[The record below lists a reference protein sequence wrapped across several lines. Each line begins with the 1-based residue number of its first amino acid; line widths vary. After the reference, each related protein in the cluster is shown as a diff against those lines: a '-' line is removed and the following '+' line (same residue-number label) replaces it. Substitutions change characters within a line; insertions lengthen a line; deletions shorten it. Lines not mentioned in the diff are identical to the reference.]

1 MKKDFLTL
9 ADYKKEELKGII
21 EMAVQLKDKRNN
33 GVLEKYLENKKAAL
47 LFEKPST
54 RTRISF
60 ETGIVELGGY
70 PVVLSSKDLQLS
82 RGESVKDTAKIMSLF
97 VDLIIIRA
105 YEHKT
110 LEGFAQFSDVPVI
123 NALTDKFHPCQILAD
138 FMTLY
143 EVFGKLKDIKVAF
156 VGDGNNVANSL
167 AIASSLFGIK
177 FSIATPK
184 GYELDRDIVKLTKKL
199 SENFTLEEHNNPID
213 AVQDAD
219 VIYTDVWISM
229 GDEEAKDRRM
239 LDFKRFTVNRA
250 LMEKTG
256 KKTSFMHC
264 LPAHIGLEVDE
275 DILYSENSLIYKQA
289 ENRLHIQKAIILKLL
304 QIKI

>member
-9 ADYKKEELKGII
+9 TDYSKDELQDII
-21 EMAVQLKDKRNN
+21 ESAIQLKEKRNK
-33 GVLEKYLENKKAAL
+33 GVYGKYLENKKAAM

-54 RTRISF
+54 RTRLSF

-70 PVVLSSKDLQLS
+70 PVVLTPKDLQLS

-105 YEHKT
+105 YEHK
-110 LEGFAQFSDVPVI
+110 LVEGFATFSDVPVI

-143 EVFGKLKDIKVAF
+143 EVFGKLEDIKIAF
-156 VGDGNNVANSL
+156 IGDGNNVANTL
-167 AIASSLFGIK
+167 AVGCAIFGIK
-177 FSIATPK
+177 FSIATPR
-184 GYELDRDIVKLTKKL
+184 GYELDREIVKTAQNL
-199 SENFTLEEHNNPID
+199 SEQFVCEEYNNPAD
-213 AVQDAD
+213 AVVGAD
-219 VIYTDVWISM
+219 VVYTDVWISM
-229 GDEEAKDRRM
+229 GDEEASGKRM
-239 LDFKRFTVNRA
+239 LDFKRFTVSKL

-256 KKTSFMHC
+256 KKSYFMHC

-275 DILYSENSLIYKQA
+275 ETLYSEHSLIYKQA
-289 ENRLHIQKAIILKLL
+289 ENRLHIQKALMLKLL
-304 QIKI
+304 QINI

>member
-9 ADYKKEELKGII
+9 ADYKKDELKSIV
-21 EMAVQLKDKRNN
+21 EMAIQLKKKRKD
-33 GVLEKYLENKKAAL
+33 GVFNKYLENKKAAL

-54 RTRISF
+54 RTRLSF

-70 PVVLSSKDLQLS
+70 PVILSSKDLQLS

-110 LEGFAQFSDVPVI
+110 LEDFAQFSDVPVI

-143 EVFGKLKDIKVAF
+143 EVFGKLKDVKIAF
-156 VGDGNNVANSL
+156 IGDGNNVANSL
-167 AIASSLFGIK
+167 AIASAIFGIK
-177 FSIATPK
+177 FSIATPRE
-184 GYELDRDIVKLTKKL
+184 YELNREIVKLTQKF
-199 SENFTLEEHNNPID
+199 SENFVLEEYNNPAD
-213 AVQDAD
+213 AVQNAD

-229 GDEEAKDRRM
+229 GDEEATGKRM
-239 LDFKRFTVNRA
+239 IDFKRFTVNKS
-250 LMEKTG
+250 LMDKTG
-256 KKTSFMHC
+256 KKTYFMHC

-275 DILYSENSLIYKQA
+275 ETLYSENSLIYKQA
-289 ENRLHIQKAIILKLL
+289 ENRLHIQKAIILNLL
-304 QIKI
+304 QITV

>member
-9 ADYKKEELKGII
+9 ADYKKEELTSII
-21 EMAVQLKDKRNN
+21 EMAVQLKNKRDK
-33 GVLEKYLENKKAAL
+33 GVFEKYLENKKAAL

-54 RTRISF
+54 RTRLSF

-110 LEGFAQFSDVPVI
+110 VEGFAEFADVPVI
-123 NALTDKFHPCQILAD
+123 NALTDKFHPCQVLAD

-143 EVFGKLKDIKVAF
+143 EVLGKLNDIKIAF
-156 VGDGNNVANSL
+156 IGDGNNVANSL

-184 GYELDRDIVKLTKKL
+184 GYELDRNIVKLTKRL
-199 SENFTLEEHNNPID
+199 SENFTLEEYNNPID

-219 VIYTDVWISM
+219 VVYTDVWISM
-229 GDEEAKDRRM
+229 GDEESRDKRM

-256 KKTSFMHC
+256 KKACFMHC

-275 DILYSENSLIYKQA
+275 DILYSESSLIYKQA